1 MLDLRWVIPV
11 FRSTTMA
18 DSTRLYFLDMGLT
31 NNKDGVLQGRIM
43 TCNSRGEELKC
54 LVDGLKAMP
63 GKLMWLCRK

>member
-1 MLDLRWVIPV
+1 
-11 FRSTTMA
+11 MA